1 MAAWLDVVSDG
12 EGWSL
17 IDTGRLR
24 EIVQDMAHPNSQF
37 PFLILF
43 AGNPSRVRAL
53 RALFPRNN
61 VTRKGPGGFVR
72 LHLSTATAQKEQPV
86 LFAETDIFTQ
96 NGLGDTVSSRY
107 RFKNLR
113 RFHIP
118 VPDKGASVEEVKR
131 KIVANK
137 ILPWTKV
144 ICFFV
149 SSSSEMANVQ
159 RLLQGSHRR
168 LSVGDQPLPENIHV
182 IIVLT
187 EGDADNPE
195 SNAYCS
201 NMTEE
206 SFPNQTILDL
216 RHHAGMSELVIF
228 EPLRRLIMDQLY
240 ERDSIE
246 QIGQNANFSATHLYT
261 LWNAD
266 LQLQENWQK
275 EVDLDCLQIARGN
288 FPENCGLSNCLV
300 EFKKIMDRLRCP
312 DSETHQFIASALL
325 MNAYPPE
332 MHSKC

>member
-24 EIVQDMAHPNSQF
+24 EIVQDMAHPKSQF

-43 AGNPSRVRAL
+43 AGNSSRVRAL
-53 RALFPRNN
+53 RTLFPRNN

-72 LHLSTATAQKEQPV
+72 LHLSTATANKEQPV
-86 LFAETDIFTQ
+86 MFAETDIFTQ
-96 NGLGDTVSSRY
+96 NGLGDTVSPRY

-118 VPDKGASVEEVKR
+118 VPDRGASIEEAKW
-131 KIVANK
+131 KIIENN
-137 ILPWTKV
+137 ILPWSKV
-144 ICFFV
+144 ICLFV
-149 SSSSEMANVQ
+149 SSTSEMANVQ
-159 RLLQGSHRR
+159 RLLQGSRRR
-168 LSVGDQPLPENIHV
+168 LTVGDQPITENIHF

-187 EGDADNPE
+187 EDDADNPV
-195 SNAYCS
+195 SNVCCS
-201 NMTEE
+201 NIAEE
-206 SFPNQTILDL
+206 NFPNQTILDL

-240 ERDSIE
+240 GVDSLE
-246 QIGQNANFSATHLYT
+246 QAGQNVNFSATHLHT

-275 EVDLDCLQIARGN
+275 KVDLDCLQIARGN
-288 FPENCGLSNCLV
+288 FPENIGLSNCLL
-300 EFKKIMDRLRCP
+300 EFKKIMEKSRCP
-312 DSETHQFIASALL
+312 DSEIHRFIASALL

-332 MHSKC
+332 MHSKY